1 MGFLRSQIKIA
12 LYITGIILYNKYN
25 VNLNYI
31 WKLKLMVKVFEIR
44 VDIKSVDHYNLLC
57 QKARRKAGE

>member
-1 MGFLRSQIKIA
+1 M
-12 LYITGIILYNKYN
+12 TGIILYNKYN

-44 VDIKSVDHYNLLC
+44 VDIKSIDHYNLLC